1 MDEKSI
7 NSGLHIS
14 ENFNINKFIYSIN
27 HTTIKGDNM
36 NEWVIVKTKIKE
48 MVGTYSVSADFSEE
62 LNKKVKQMIQDA
74 VKRAEANGR
83 RTVMGRD
90 I

>member
-1 MDEKSI
+1 MTS
-7 NSGLHIS
+7 
-14 ENFNINKFIYSIN
+14 
-27 HTTIKGDNM
+27 
-36 NEWVIVKTKIKE
+36 EWVIVKTKIKD

-62 LNKKVKQMIQDA
+62 LNTKVKHMIEDA

-83 RTVMGRD
+83 KTVMARD

>member
-1 MDEKSI
+1 MTS
-7 NSGLHIS
+7 
-14 ENFNINKFIYSIN
+14 
-27 HTTIKGDNM
+27 
-36 NEWVIVKTKIKE
+36 EWVIVKTKIKD

-62 LNKKVKQMIQDA
+62 LNKKVKTMIDDA

-83 RTVMGRD
+83 KTVMARD

>member
-1 MDEKSI
+1 MVSD
-7 NSGLHIS
+7 
-14 ENFNINKFIYSIN
+14 
-27 HTTIKGDNM
+27 
-36 NEWVIVKTKIKE
+36 WVIVKSKIKE
-48 MVGTYSVSADFSEE
+48 IVGKTNVSADFNDE

-83 RTVMGRD
+83 KTVMGRD

>member
-1 MDEKSI
+1 
-7 NSGLHIS
+7 
-14 ENFNINKFIYSIN
+14 
-27 HTTIKGDNM
+27 M

-48 MVGTYSVSADFSEE
+48 MVGTYSVSADFTEE
-62 LNKKVKQMIQDA
+62 LNKKVKEMIQDA

-83 RTVMGRD
+83 KTVMGRD

>member
-1 MDEKSI
+1 
-7 NSGLHIS
+7 
-14 ENFNINKFIYSIN
+14 
-27 HTTIKGDNM
+27 M

-62 LNKKVKQMIQDA
+62 LNTKVKQMIQDA

-83 RTVMGRD
+83 KTVMARD

>member
-1 MDEKSI
+1 MTS
-7 NSGLHIS
+7 
-14 ENFNINKFIYSIN
+14 
-27 HTTIKGDNM
+27 
-36 NEWVIVKTKIKE
+36 EWVIVKTKIKD

-62 LNKKVKQMIQDA
+62 LNKKVKHMIEDA

-83 RTVMGRD
+83 KTVMARD